1 MRVRR
6 AGKCCVSAGAAG
18 SCLTPA
24 ANFKHIKASEG
35 FAKDLNF
42 DERREKETNVN
53 SRRPIIALA
62 CLGAIVI
69 GVLTFVP
76 YSLTMV
82 REAGRDVAHAV
93 QSTLG
98 REPPPA
104 FEAEL
109 RQPIVPQYDVA
120 LWYGARGE
128 EPERHGVLIQTLDGT
143 RVFAS
148 HNADTTFNP
157 ASLAKLTVTLYALK
171 RLGPD
176 YRFTTRV
183 YTDGK
188 PDKSRVLDGN
198 LYLAGNDPSFGDASA
213 NLIAKE
219 LRARGIER
227 VKGKILAAPGFS
239 FNFNERAEESAE
251 FAARVMRLRQAGTG
265 MQEPQG
271 DPLFALSSNPLR
283 EILLYMNAHS
293 NNFVA
298 DRLGAFLGGPQE
310 IVRFLVEELK
320 LPPEQIS
327 LETASGLYNN
337 RMTPRGVLVVIKA
350 LVEEAARHGLK
361 PEDLLPVVGCDW
373 GTVRRRMEGT
383 GFECSLVGK
392 TGTLTTTDGGMSNL
406 AGIVFTK
413 DSEPIL
419 FAILA
424 QGNRIWEHK
433 QMADQLLAETISGH
447 QPSPLLQ
454 TGARRQLLPPDSL
467 IVSSGQSAVSTEPL
481 AQPRSGG
488 R

>member
-1 MRVRR
+1 M
-6 AGKCCVSAGAAG
+6 
-18 SCLTPA
+18 
-24 ANFKHIKASEG
+24 
-35 FAKDLNF
+35 
-42 DERREKETNVN
+42 N

-62 CLGAIVI
+62 SAGAVIVA
-69 GVLTFVP
+69 VLTFVP

-82 REAGRDVAHAV
+82 KEAGQGVASAV
-93 QSTLG
+93 QTSLGKETSSSAAST
-98 REPPPA
+98 
-104 FEAEL
+104 FEAEMRL
-109 RQPIVPQYDVA
+109 PAVPQYDVA

-128 EPERHGVLIQTLDGT
+128 EPERHGVLIQTLDGK

-157 ASLAKLTVTLYALK
+157 ASLAKLTATLVALK

-183 YTDGK
+183 STDGHI
-188 PDKSRVLDGN
+188 DAAGVLDGD

-219 LRARGIER
+219 LRARGVTR
-227 VKGKILAAPGFS
+227 VKGRILAAPGFS

-251 FAARVMRLRQAGTG
+251 FAARVMQLKQSATG
-265 MQEPQG
+265 MEEAQG
-271 DPLFALSSNPLR
+271 VELFALHSNPLR

-298 DRLGAFLGGPQE
+298 DRLGAFLGGPPA
-310 IVRFLVEELK
+310 IVRVLVEELK
-320 LPPEQIS
+320 LPPEQVS

-337 RMTPRGVLVVIKA
+337 RMTPRGVLVVLKA
-350 LVEEAARHGLK
+350 LIEEAGRHGMK
-361 PEDLLPVVGCDW
+361 AEDLLPVVGCDW

-383 GFECSLVGK
+383 GFQCSLVGK

-406 AGIVFTK
+406 AGVVFTR
-413 DSEPIL
+413 DTEPIL

-433 QMADQLLAETISGH
+433 QMADQLLAETINGH
-447 QPSPLLQ
+447 QPAPLLDAE
-454 TGARRQLLPPDSL
+454 TRRQLLPPNSL
-467 IVSSGQSAVSTEPL
+467 KVSSEQ
-481 AQPRSGG
+481 
-488 R
+488 

>member
-1 MRVRR
+1 M
-6 AGKCCVSAGAAG
+6 
-18 SCLTPA
+18 
-24 ANFKHIKASEG
+24 
-35 FAKDLNF
+35 
-42 DERREKETNVN
+42 N

-62 CLGAIVI
+62 GVGVI
-69 GVLTFVP
+69 IIAVLTFVP

-82 REAGRDVAHAV
+82 KRAGNNVAVAV
-93 QSTLG
+93 QTSLG
-98 REPPPA
+98 KEPPPV
-104 FEAEL
+104 FEAEM

-128 EPERHGVLIQTLDGT
+128 EPERHGVLIQTLDGQH
-143 RVFAS
+143 VFAA

-157 ASLAKLTVTLYALK
+157 ASLAKLTVTLFALK
-171 RLGPD
+171 KLGPD

-183 YTDGK
+183 YADGK
-188 PDKSRVLDGN
+188 VDASGVLDGN

-219 LRARGIER
+219 LRARGVKR
-227 VKGKILAAPGFS
+227 VKGRLLASPGFS
-239 FNFNERAEESAE
+239 FNFNERAEESSE
-251 FAARVMRLRQAGTG
+251 YAARVMQLKQSGTG
-265 MQEPQG
+265 MEEAKG
-271 DPLFALSSNPLR
+271 EELFALDSNPLR

-298 DRLGAFLGGPQE
+298 DRLGAFLGGPQA

-320 LPPEQIS
+320 LPPEQVS

-337 RMTPRGVLVVIKA
+337 RMTPRGVLAVIKA
-350 LVEEAARHGLK
+350 LLEEAARHNLK
-361 PEDLLPVVGCDW
+361 PEDLMPVVGCDW

-406 AGIVFTK
+406 AGVVFTK

-433 QMADQLLAETISGH
+433 QMADQLLAETINGH
-447 QPSPLLQ
+447 QPAPIIDAK
-454 TGARRQLLPPDSL
+454 TRRQLLPPNNL
-467 IVSSGQSAVSTEPL
+467 KISGQQSAISSQ
-481 AQPRSGG
+481 QPRSGG

>member
-1 MRVRR
+1 M
-6 AGKCCVSAGAAG
+6 
-18 SCLTPA
+18 
-24 ANFKHIKASEG
+24 
-35 FAKDLNF
+35 
-42 DERREKETNVN
+42 N

-62 CLGAIVI
+62 CVGAIIV

-82 REAGRDVAHAV
+82 KQAGQGVAAAV
-93 QSTLG
+93 QTSLG
-98 REPPPA
+98 REPSPA

-109 RQPIVPQYDVA
+109 RAPIVPQYDVA

-128 EPERHGVLIQTLDGT
+128 EPEKHGVLIQTLDGK

-148 HNADTTFNP
+148 HNADTAFNP
-157 ASLAKLTVTLYALK
+157 ASLAKLTVTLVALK
-171 RLGPD
+171 RLGPA
-176 YRFTTRV
+176 YRFETRV
-183 YTDGK
+183 YADGK
-188 PDKSRVLDGN
+188 VDSSGTLDGN

-219 LRARGIER
+219 LRARGITR
-227 VKGKILAAPGFS
+227 VKGRILAAPGFS
-239 FNFNERAEESAE
+239 FNFNERAEESAG
-251 FAARVMRLRQAGTG
+251 FAARVMGLRQSATGTE
-265 MQEPQG
+265 EPKG
-271 DPLFALSSNPLR
+271 EELFALHSNPLG

-298 DRLGAFLGGPQE
+298 DRLGAFLGGPQQ

-320 LPPEQIS
+320 LPPEQVS

-350 LVEEAARHGLK
+350 LLEEAGRHGLK
-361 PEDLLPVVGCDW
+361 SEDLLPVAGCDW

-406 AGIVFTK
+406 AGVVFTK

-433 QMADQLLAETISGH
+433 QMADQLLAETINGH
-447 QPSPLLQ
+447 QPAPLLD
-454 TGARRQLLPPDSL
+454 TRTRRQLLPPSNMR
-467 IVSSGQSAVSTEPL
+467 VSSKL
-481 AQPRSGG
+481 
-488 R
+488 

>member
-1 MRVRR
+1 M
-6 AGKCCVSAGAAG
+6 
-18 SCLTPA
+18 
-24 ANFKHIKASEG
+24 
-35 FAKDLNF
+35 
-42 DERREKETNVN
+42 N

-62 CLGAIVI
+62 SVGLIIIA
-69 GVLTFVP
+69 VLTFVP

-82 REAGRDVAHAV
+82 RKAGHNVAAAV
-93 QSTLG
+93 QTSLG
-98 REPPPA
+98 REPSSTA
-104 FEAEL
+104 AAVSSSSFEAEM
-109 RQPIVPQYDVA
+109 REPIVPQYDVA

-128 EPERHGVLIQTLDGT
+128 EPEKHGVLIQTLDGK
-143 RVFAS
+143 RVLAS

-157 ASLAKLTVTLYALK
+157 ASLAKLTTTLVALK

-183 YTDGK
+183 YTDGET
-188 PDKSRVLDGN
+188 DAAGVLDGN

-219 LRARGIER
+219 LRARGIVR

-251 FAARVMRLRQAGTG
+251 FAARVMQLKQSGTG
-265 MQEPQG
+265 MEEARG
-271 DPLFALSSNPLR
+271 EELFALESNPLR

-298 DRLGAFLGGPQE
+298 DRLGAFLGGPQQ
-310 IVRFLVEELK
+310 IVRVLVEELK
-320 LPPEQIS
+320 LPPEQVS

-350 LVEEAARHGLK
+350 LLEEAGRHNLK
-361 PEDLLPVVGCDW
+361 AEDLLPVVGCDW

-383 GFECSLVGK
+383 GFQCSLVGK

-406 AGIVFTK
+406 AGVVFTK
-413 DSEPIL
+413 DTEPIL

-433 QMADQLLAETISGH
+433 QMADELLAATINGH
-447 QPSPLLQ
+447 QPAPILDAE
-454 TGARRQLLPPDSL
+454 TRRQLLPPNNLKIEQRSEIRDQSL
-467 IVSSGQSAVSTEPL
+467 VKKTE
-481 AQPRSGG
+481 
-488 R
+488 

>member
-1 MRVRR
+1 M
-6 AGKCCVSAGAAG
+6 
-18 SCLTPA
+18 
-24 ANFKHIKASEG
+24 
-35 FAKDLNF
+35 
-42 DERREKETNVN
+42 N

-62 CLGAIVI
+62 GVGVI
-69 GVLTFVP
+69 IIAVLTFVP

-82 REAGRDVAHAV
+82 KRAGHNVAARVQTSLGKEA
-93 QSTLG
+93 S
-98 REPPPA
+98 PA
-104 FEAEL
+104 FEAEM

-128 EPERHGVLIQTLDGT
+128 EPERHGVLIQTLDGG

-171 RLGPD
+171 KLGPD
-176 YRFTTRV
+176 YRFNTRV
-183 YTDGK
+183 YADGK
-188 PDKSRVLDGN
+188 VDSSGVLDGN

-213 NLIAKE
+213 NAIAKE
-219 LRARGIER
+219 LRARGVKR
-227 VKGKILAAPGFS
+227 VKGRILAAPGFS
-239 FNFNERAEESAE
+239 FNYNERAEESAE
-251 FAARVMRLRQAGTG
+251 YAARVMQLKQSGTG
-265 MQEPQG
+265 MEEAKG
-271 DPLFALSSNPLR
+271 DPLFALDSNPLR

-298 DRLGAFLGGPQE
+298 DRLGALLGGPQT

-320 LPPEQIS
+320 LPAEQVS

-337 RMTPRGVLVVIKA
+337 RMTPRGVLVVLKA
-350 LVEEAARHGLK
+350 LLEEAARHGLK
-361 PEDLLPVVGCDW
+361 SEDLMPVVGCDW

-406 AGIVFTK
+406 AGVVFTK

-419 FAILA
+419 FAIVA

-433 QMADQLLAETISGH
+433 QMADELLAATVNGH
-447 QPSPLLQ
+447 QPAPIIDPK
-454 TGARRQLLPPDSL
+454 TRRQLLPPNSL
-467 IVSSGQSAVSTEPL
+467 RISGQPSAISL
-481 AQPRSGG
+481 QQ
-488 R
+488 

>member
-1 MRVRR
+1 M
-6 AGKCCVSAGAAG
+6 
-18 SCLTPA
+18 
-24 ANFKHIKASEG
+24 
-35 FAKDLNF
+35 
-42 DERREKETNVN
+42 N

-62 CLGAIVI
+62 CIGAIIV

-82 REAGRDVAHAV
+82 KQAGQGVAAAV
-93 QSTLG
+93 QTSLG
-98 REPPPA
+98 REPSPA

-109 RQPIVPQYDVA
+109 RAPIVPQYDVA

-128 EPERHGVLIQTLDGT
+128 EPEKHGVLIQTLDGK

-157 ASLAKLTVTLYALK
+157 ASLAKLTVTLVALK
-171 RLGPD
+171 RLGPA
-176 YRFTTRV
+176 YRFETRV
-183 YTDGK
+183 YADGK
-188 PDKSRVLDGN
+188 VDSSGTLDGN

-219 LRARGIER
+219 LRARGITR

-239 FNFNERAEESAE
+239 FNFNERAEESAG
-251 FAARVMRLRQAGTG
+251 FAARVMGLKQSATG
-265 MQEPQG
+265 MEEPKG
-271 DPLFALSSNPLR
+271 EELFALHSNPLG

-298 DRLGAFLGGPQE
+298 DRLGAFLGGPPQ
-310 IVRFLVEELK
+310 IVRFLVEDLK
-320 LPPEQIS
+320 LPPEQVS

-350 LVEEAARHGLK
+350 LLEEAGRHGLK
-361 PEDLLPVVGCDW
+361 SEDLLPVAGCDW

-406 AGIVFTK
+406 AGVVFTK

-433 QMADQLLAETISGH
+433 QMTDQLLAETVNGH
-447 QPSPLLQ
+447 QPAPLLDAR
-454 TGARRQLLPPDSL
+454 TRRQLLPPNSL
-467 IVSSGQSAVSTEPL
+467 RVSSKQ
-481 AQPRSGG
+481 
-488 R
+488 

>member
-1 MRVRR
+1 M
-6 AGKCCVSAGAAG
+6 
-18 SCLTPA
+18 
-24 ANFKHIKASEG
+24 
-35 FAKDLNF
+35 
-42 DERREKETNVN
+42 N

-62 CLGAIVI
+62 CIGAII
-69 GVLTFVP
+69 IAILTFVP

-82 REAGRDVAHAV
+82 RQAGNTMAAAV
-93 QSTLG
+93 QTSL
-98 REPPPA
+98 RPEQASPA

-109 RQPIVPQYDVA
+109 RRPIVPQYDVA
-120 LWYGARGE
+120 TWYGSRGE
-128 EPERHGVLIQTLDGT
+128 EPEKHGVLIQTLGGK

-157 ASLAKLTVTLYALK
+157 ASLAKLTVTLVALK

-176 YRFTTRV
+176 YRFSTRV
-183 YTDGK
+183 STDGEV
-188 PDKSRVLDGN
+188 DGAGVLDGN

-219 LRARGIER
+219 LRARGITR
-227 VKGKILAAPGFS
+227 IKGKLLAGPGFS
-239 FNFNERAEESAE
+239 FNYNEQAEKSAE
-251 FAARVMRLRQAGTG
+251 FAARVMQLKQSATG
-265 MQEPQG
+265 MEEPRG
-271 DPLFALSSNPLR
+271 DPLFVLHSNPLR

-298 DRLGAFLGGPQE
+298 DRLGAFLGGPQA
-310 IVRFLVEELK
+310 IVHLLVEELK
-320 LPPEQIS
+320 LSPEQVT

-350 LVEEAARHGLK
+350 LLEEAARHGLK
-361 PEDLLPVVGCDW
+361 SEDLLPVVGCDW

-406 AGIVFTK
+406 AGVVFTR
-413 DSEPIL
+413 DGEPIL

-433 QMADQLLAETISGH
+433 QMADQLLSETINGH
-447 QPSPLLQ
+447 QPAPLLEAG
-454 TGARRQLLPPDSL
+454 TRRQLLPPNSL
-467 IVSSGQSAVSTEPL
+467 RVSSKQ
-481 AQPRSGG
+481 
-488 R
+488 

>member
-1 MRVRR
+1 M
-6 AGKCCVSAGAAG
+6 
-18 SCLTPA
+18 
-24 ANFKHIKASEG
+24 
-35 FAKDLNF
+35 
-42 DERREKETNVN
+42 N

-62 CLGAIVI
+62 GVGVI
-69 GVLTFVP
+69 IIAVLTFVP

-82 REAGRDVAHAV
+82 KRAGNNVATAV
-93 QSTLG
+93 QTSLG
-98 REPPPA
+98 KEPPPA
-104 FEAEL
+104 FEAEM

-128 EPERHGVLIQTLDGT
+128 EPERHGVLIQTLDGQH
-143 RVFAS
+143 VFAA

-157 ASLAKLTVTLYALK
+157 ASLAKLTVTLFALK
-171 RLGPD
+171 KLGPD

-183 YTDGK
+183 YADGK
-188 PDKSRVLDGN
+188 VDASGVLDGN

-219 LRARGIER
+219 LRARGVKR
-227 VKGKILAAPGFS
+227 VKGRLLASPGFS
-239 FNFNERAEESAE
+239 FNFNERAEESSE
-251 FAARVMRLRQAGTG
+251 YAARVMQLKQSGTG
-265 MQEPQG
+265 MEEAQG
-271 DPLFALSSNPLR
+271 EELFALDSNPLR

-298 DRLGAFLGGPQE
+298 DRLGAFLGGPQA

-320 LPPEQIS
+320 LPPEQVS

-337 RMTPRGVLVVIKA
+337 RMTPRGVLAVIKA
-350 LVEEAARHGLK
+350 LLEEAARHNLK
-361 PEDLLPVVGCDW
+361 PEDLMPVVGCDW

-406 AGIVFTK
+406 AGVVFTK

-433 QMADQLLAETISGH
+433 QMADQLLAETINGH
-447 QPSPLLQ
+447 QPAPIIDAK
-454 TGARRQLLPPDSL
+454 TRRQLLPPNNL
-467 IVSSGQSAVSTEPL
+467 KISGQQSAISSQP
-481 AQPRSGG
+481 PRSGG

>member
-1 MRVRR
+1 M
-6 AGKCCVSAGAAG
+6 
-18 SCLTPA
+18 
-24 ANFKHIKASEG
+24 
-35 FAKDLNF
+35 
-42 DERREKETNVN
+42 N

-62 CLGAIVI
+62 GVGAIIVA
-69 GVLTFVP
+69 VLTFVP

-82 REAGRDVAHAV
+82 KQAGHNVAAAV
-93 QSTLG
+93 QTSFG
-98 REPPPA
+98 KGQQSSPV
-104 FEAEL
+104 FEAEM

-128 EPERHGVLIQTLDGT
+128 EPEKHGVLIQTLDG
-143 RVFAS
+143 RHVFAS

-157 ASLAKLTVTLYALK
+157 ASLAKLTTTLVALK

-176 YRFTTRV
+176 YRFSTRV
-183 YTDGK
+183 YADGK
-188 PDKSRVLDGN
+188 IDSAGVLDGN

-219 LRARGIER
+219 LHARGVKR
-227 VKGKILAAPGFS
+227 VKGKLLAAPGFS
-239 FNFNERAEESAE
+239 FNFNERAEASAE
-251 FAARVMRLRQAGTG
+251 FAARVMQLKQSATG
-265 MQEPQG
+265 MEEPKG
-271 DPLFALSSNPLR
+271 EELFALDSNPLR

-310 IVRFLVEELK
+310 IVRVLVEELK
-320 LPPEQIS
+320 LPPEQVS

-337 RMTPRGVLVVIKA
+337 RMTPRGVLVVIKT
-350 LVEEAARHGLK
+350 LVEEAERRGLK
-361 PEDLLPVVGCDW
+361 PEDLMPIVGCDS

-406 AGIVFTK
+406 AGIVFTR
-413 DSEPIL
+413 DEGPIL

-433 QMADQLLAETISGH
+433 QMADQLLAETINGH
-447 QPSPLLQ
+447 QPAPLMDAK
-454 TGARRQLLPPDSL
+454 TRRQLLPPNNL
-467 IVSSGQSAVSTEPL
+467 KVSSEQ
-481 AQPRSGG
+481 
-488 R
+488 

>member
-1 MRVRR
+1 M
-6 AGKCCVSAGAAG
+6 
-18 SCLTPA
+18 
-24 ANFKHIKASEG
+24 
-35 FAKDLNF
+35 
-42 DERREKETNVN
+42 N
-53 SRRPIIALA
+53 SRRPIIAVA
-62 CLGAIVI
+62 GVGVIIVA
-69 GVLTFVP
+69 VLTFVP

-82 REAGRDVAHAV
+82 RRAGHDMAAAV
-93 QSTLG
+93 QTSLG
-98 REPPPA
+98 KEPPPA
-104 FEAEL
+104 FEAEM

-120 LWYGARGE
+120 QWYGARGE
-128 EPERHGVLIQTLDGT
+128 EPERHGVLIQTLDGR

-157 ASLAKLTVTLYALK
+157 ASLAKLTVTLAALK
-171 RLGPD
+171 RLSPD

-183 YTDGK
+183 YADGEV
-188 PDKSRVLDGN
+188 DAAGVLDGN

-219 LRARGIER
+219 LRARGVTR

-251 FAARVMRLRQAGTG
+251 YAARVMQLKQSGTG
-265 MQEPQG
+265 MEEARG
-271 DPLFALSSNPLR
+271 TELFALSSNPLR

-298 DRLGAFLGGPQE
+298 DRLGAFLGGPQA
-310 IVRFLVEELK
+310 IVRLLVEELK
-320 LPPEQIS
+320 LPPEQVS

-350 LVEEAARHGLK
+350 LLEEAGRHGLK
-361 PEDLLPVVGCDW
+361 AEDLLPVAGCDW

-406 AGIVFTK
+406 AGVVFTK

-433 QMADQLLAETISGH
+433 QMADQLLAETVNGH
-447 QPSPLLQ
+447 QPAPILD
-454 TGARRQLLPPDSL
+454 AKVRRQLLPPNSL
-467 IVSSGQSAVSTEPL
+467 RIEPGSELKGQRLVKTAD
-481 AQPRSGG
+481 
-488 R
+488 